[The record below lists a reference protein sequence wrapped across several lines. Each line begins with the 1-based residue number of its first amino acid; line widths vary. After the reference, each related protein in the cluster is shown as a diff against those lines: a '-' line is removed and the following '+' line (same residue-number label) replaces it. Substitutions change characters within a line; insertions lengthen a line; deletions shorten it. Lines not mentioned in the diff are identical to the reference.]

1 MKIYFYIAINFA
13 FNQFLIFEA
22 ISTSSSPVSKK
33 VLTIW
38 AFFLQF
44 IPQKILK
51 KYSILLKH
59 GMTVISYNLKQTPYE
74 N

>member
-13 FNQFLIFEA
+13 FNQFLIFEV

-38 AFFLQF
+38 ALFLQF
-44 IPQKILK
+44 IPPKNLQRD
-51 KYSILLKH
+51 SILLKH
-59 GMTVISYNLKQTPYE
+59 GMNVISYNLKQTSYE